1 MAIGHVRTTQM
12 QLGHAANLRHVTA
25 YSPPGITVEAAK
37 YPMMTAG
44 ILASTD
50 AQEYLSIYDHPESWC
65 GLNRETIL
73 AMRRELYRFT
83 VPINARA
90 MEASDFIEVLQTIAL
105 SVSPVAIEVE
115 TASLP
120 PRGLYPL
127 GGQLPASPVVEMQS
141 VEIISEPEISKVAEN
156 ITQQDIPASES
167 AWKLLDY
174 DYSLDQ
180 VARLMSVGLLGRT
193 DSRRLVPTRG
203 AYKAVIDGYV
213 NRSLIELAEK
223 PVSPSFSIHSTELLD
238 ENFTVLI
245 QPGEPKVD
253 YLRIERTESGLE
265 RGASFERLKNATTD
279 PKTAVF
285 GDHARFS
292 SYRHLVKTMAKAHIT
307 IFHFTRNN
315 KNSILGPWVV
325 RAGVEAAL
333 ETNSI
338 ELDTRENAVMV
349 LESILTPSL
358 PVWTEEDPLLDNFSG
373 SYMTME
379 QSSPLTRLG

>member
-12 QLGHAANLRHVTA
+12 QLGHATSLRHVTA

-37 YPMMTAG
+37 YPMMNAG

-73 AMRRELYRFT
+73 SMRRELYRFT
-83 VPINARA
+83 VPINARV
-90 MEASDFIEVLQTIAL
+90 MEASEFVEVLQTIAL

-120 PRGLYPL
+120 PRGLSPL
-127 GGQLPASPVVEMQS
+127 GGQLPASPSVDIQS
-141 VEIISEPEISKVAEN
+141 VEIVSEPEISKVAEN
-156 ITQQDIPASES
+156 ITQLDIPSSES

-180 VARLMSVGLLGRT
+180 VARLMSVGLLGRI

-203 AYKAVIDGYV
+203 AYKAVIDGYI
-213 NRSLIELAEK
+213 NRSLIELNEK
-223 PVSPSFSIHSTELLD
+223 PVPPSFRIYSNELLD
-238 ENFTVLI
+238 ESFTVLV
-245 QPGEPKVD
+245 QPGEPRVD
-253 YLRIERTESGLE
+253 YFRIERTPKGLE
-265 RGASFERLKNATTD
+265 RGASYERVKNATTD
-279 PKTAVF
+279 PKTAIY

-292 SYRHLVKTMAKAHIT
+292 SYQHLVKKQERSHIT
-307 IFHFTRNN
+307 VFHFARNN
-315 KNSILGPWVV
+315 KNNVLGPWIV
-325 RAGVEAAL
+325 RAGIDAAL
-333 ETNSI
+333 DSNSI
-338 ELDTRENAVMV
+338 ELDTRENAIMV

-358 PVWTEEDPLLDNFSG
+358 PIWIESDPLLDNFSG
-373 SYMTME
+373 YYTTVE
-379 QSSPLTRLG
+379 QSSPLTRIG

>member
-1 MAIGHVRTTQM
+1 M
-12 QLGHAANLRHVTA
+12 QLGHATSLRHVTA
-25 YSPPGITVEAAK
+25 FSPPGITVEAAK

-50 AQEYLSIYDHPESWC
+50 AQEYISIYDHPESWC

-90 MEASDFIEVLQTIAL
+90 MEASDFLEVLQTIAL

-120 PRGLYPL
+120 PRGLSPL
-127 GGQLPASPVVEMQS
+127 GGQLPASPAVEMQS
-141 VEIISEPEISKVAEN
+141 VEIVSKPEISKVAEN
-156 ITQQDIPASES
+156 ITQLDLPASES
-167 AWKLLDY
+167 AWNLLDY

-180 VARLMSVGLLGRT
+180 VARLMSVGLLGRI

-203 AYKAVIDGYV
+203 SYKAVIDGYI
-213 NRSLIELAEK
+213 NRSLMELAEK
-223 PVSPSFSIHSTELLD
+223 PVTPSFGIYSAELLD

-245 QPGEPKVD
+245 QPGEPRVD
-253 YLRIERTESGLE
+253 YLRVERTEKGLE
-265 RGASFERLKNATTD
+265 RGASYERMKNATTD

-292 SYRHLVKTMAKAHIT
+292 SYRHLIKTKEKSHIT
-307 IFHFTRNN
+307 VFHFARNN
-315 KNSILGPWVV
+315 KNSILGPWIV
-325 RAGVEAAL
+325 RAGVDAAL
-333 ETNSI
+333 ETNPI
-338 ELDTRENAVMV
+338 ELDTKDNAIMV

-358 PVWTEEDPLLDNFSG
+358 SIWTQSDPLLDNFSG
-373 SYMTME
+373 SYTTVE

>member
-12 QLGHAANLRHVTA
+12 QLGHISNLRHVTA

-83 VPINARA
+83 IPINARA
-90 MEASDFIEVLQTIAL
+90 MEASDFVEVLQMIAL

-120 PRGLYPL
+120 PRGLSPL
-127 GGQLPASPVVEMQS
+127 GGQLPASPKVKIQK
-141 VEIISEPEISKVAEN
+141 VEIISDPEISKVAEN
-156 ITQQDIPASES
+156 ITQQDLPASES

-174 DYSLDQ
+174 EYSLDQ

-193 DSRRLVPTRG
+193 DSRRLVPTRS
-203 AYKAVIDGYV
+203 AYKAVIDGYI
-213 NRSLIELAEK
+213 NRSLIELTEQPK
-223 PVSPSFSIHSTELLD
+223 TSSFKIYSAELLD
-238 ENFTVLI
+238 ENFTVLL
-245 QPGEPKVD
+245 QPGEPRVD
-253 YLRIERTESGLE
+253 YLRIERTPDGIE
-265 RGASFERLKNATTD
+265 RGASFERVRNPTTD
-279 PKTAVF
+279 PKTSVF

-292 SYRHLVKTMAKAHIT
+292 SYRYLVGEQERSHIT
-307 IFHFTRNN
+307 VFHFARNS
-315 KNSILGPWVV
+315 KNNILGPWIV
-325 RAGVEAAL
+325 RAGVDVAL
-333 ETNSI
+333 ESNPI
-338 ELDTRENAVMV
+338 ELDTGENANMV

-358 PVWTEEDPLLDNFSG
+358 TMWREGDPLLDHFSG
-373 SYMTME
+373 AYTTIE
-379 QSSPLTRLG
+379 HSSPLTRFS